1 MAAMKSVE
9 ETALIEQLQST
20 LNTLNAQDGMSHE
33 SMRKET
39 LAVAKGIVG
48 SLEKPEEVVMRYA
61 TEVWICYYIG
71 CVGADIC

>member
-20 LNTLNAQDGMSHE
+20 LNTLNAQDGMPHG
-33 SMRKET
+33 SMRKEA

-61 TEVWICYYIG
+61 TEVWICLLYRMCRG
-71 CVGADIC
+71 